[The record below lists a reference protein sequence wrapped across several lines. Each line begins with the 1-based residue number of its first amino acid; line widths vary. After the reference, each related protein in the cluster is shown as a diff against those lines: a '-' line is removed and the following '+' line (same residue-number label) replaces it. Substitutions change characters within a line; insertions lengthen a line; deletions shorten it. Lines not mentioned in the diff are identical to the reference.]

1 MATMCLVKDL
11 SPSSGLC
18 SLGLAGLTHMPD
30 VRYLGHLGTGW
41 SGGGQ
46 GAWLSWDDLL
56 GSLRSPTP

>member
-46 GAWLSWDDLL
+46 GAWQL
-56 GSLRSPTP
+56 G